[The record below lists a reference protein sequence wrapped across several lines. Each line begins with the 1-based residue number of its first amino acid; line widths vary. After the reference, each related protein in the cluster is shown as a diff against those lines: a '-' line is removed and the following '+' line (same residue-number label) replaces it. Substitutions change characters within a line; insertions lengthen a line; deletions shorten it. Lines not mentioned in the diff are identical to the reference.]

1 MGEWF
6 YMMAELP
13 ERARQ
18 EVAAWV
24 LEQQWPEGTKL
35 KRPSRYHVTIV
46 YSFDGRNRA
55 DLPAMIQAASTGW
68 NRQCNFK
75 GVETFTPAP
84 LRDGTLQEVNPV
96 VLTISSPMLV
106 QAGTII
112 MDRFKTAGF
121 KVSEFDKGYQP
132 HITVAMVPQASQ
144 IELAA
149 PNISFRLQP
158 RATTGGYKMP
168 QRTIPEENLTL

>member
-1 MGEWF
+1 MAFAAMGEWF

-24 LEQQWPEGTKL
+24 LEQSWPKGTTFKQ
-35 KRPSRYHVTIV
+35 PSRYHVTIV
-46 YSFDGRNRA
+46 YSFDGRNRE
-55 DLPAMIQAASTGW
+55 DLPARIAAASTGW
-68 NRQCNFK
+68 DRQCNFK
-75 GVETFTPAP
+75 AVEIFTPAP
-84 LRDGTLQEVNPV
+84 LRDGTIQEVNPV

-106 QAGTII
+106 QAGTIV
-112 MDRFKTAGF
+112 MDRFKNAGY

-132 HITVAMVPQASQ
+132 HITVAMVPPTKV
-144 IELAA
+144 IEIAA

-158 RATTGGYKMP
+158 RATTGGIKWD
-168 QRTIPEENLTL
+168 